1 MPPTFLDALQREFGF
16 EPPRENGT
24 DSVDAIRGMRDGRI
38 KVWFAMGGN
47 LVGAISDT
55 DVATAALQATEMTV
69 QVSTKLNRSHAV
81 VGAEALILPTMG
93 RTEIDLQAT
102 GPQFVSVEDSVCAVH
117 ASAGRVAPVA
127 RTLLSEISIVTR
139 LARAVLGDD
148 SPIDWAGFENDY
160 DVIRD
165 HIAHVV
171 PGFED
176 FNVKVRRDGGFVLP
190 HGPRDSRTFATPS
203 GKAEFSIA
211 ELAYIEC
218 PPGRLILQTM
228 RSHDQFNTTIYSL
241 NDRYRGIKKGREV
254 LFVNPQ
260 DLAELGLADGDH
272 VDVHSEYSDG
282 RDRVVRGWRI
292 VEYPTARGCAAAYF
306 PEANELVP
314 LDLTAEGS
322 NTPVSKSVIVRLE
335 PAA

>member
-1 MPPTFLDALQREFGF
+1 
-16 EPPRENGT
+16 
-24 DSVDAIRGMRDGRI
+24 MRDGRI

-117 ASAGRVAPVA
+117 ASAGRVPPVSKN
-127 RTLLSEISIVTR
+127 LLSEISIVTR
-139 LARAVLGDD
+139 LARAVLGDAG
-148 SPIDWAGFENDY
+148 PIDWAGFEKNY
-160 DVIRD
+160 DLIRD
-165 HIAHVV
+165 HIANVV

-176 FNVKVRRDGGFVLP
+176 FNEKVRREGGFVLP
-190 HGPRDSRTFATPS
+190 HGPRDSRTFSTPS

-228 RSHDQFNTTIYSL
+228 RSHDRFNTTIYSL
-241 NDRYRGIKKGREV
+241 NDRYRGIKKGRKV
-254 LFVNPQ
+254 IFVHPD
-260 DLAELGLADGDH
+260 DLAALGIENGDL
-272 VDVHSEYSDG
+272 VDVHSEFSDNV
-282 RDRVVRGWRI
+282 DRVVHEFRA
-292 VEYPTARGCAAAYF
+292 VAFPTSRGCAAAYF
-306 PEANELVP
+306 PEANPLVP
-314 LDLTAEGS
+314 LDFTADGS
-322 NTPVSKSVIVRLE
+322 NTPASKSVVVRLE
-335 PAA
+335 PSKAIRDRQLGTTEGALAGV